1 MPATIRQ
8 FRCRTDNF
16 GVLIFDPRTQATAAI
31 DAPDAAA
38 IRGEL
43 AANGWRLTDILLT
56 HHHGDHTA
64 GIKELLAETGCRVIA
79 ANNSPIAE
87 ATQRVGEGDRLT
99 IGALKAEV
107 LATPGHTADHI
118 AFRFADIGAGTGAV
132 FAGDT
137 LFSLGCGRLF
147 EGTAPQMWAS
157 LLKLRALPD
166 DTLLYCG
173 HDYTASNARFA
184 LTIEPDNAALKARAA
199 EVDLLMAEGRATLPT
214 TLGQEKATNP
224 FLRADRPEVAAA
236 VGLPDAPA
244 AEVFAELRRRKD
256 RFR

>member
-16 GVLIFDPRTQATAAI
+16 GVLIFDPDTRATAAI
-31 DAPDAAA
+31 DAPDAKALRA
-38 IRGEL
+38 EL
-43 AANGWRLTDILLT
+43 AANGWRLTDILIT
-56 HHHGDHTA
+56 HHHADHIA
-64 GIKELLAETGCRVIA
+64 GVAELAAETSCRVIA
-79 ANNSPIAE
+79 AKGGAVAG
-87 ATQRVGEGDRLT
+87 ATQRAGEGDRLA
-99 IGALKAEV
+99 IGALTAEV
-107 LATPGHTADHI
+107 LATPGHTSDHLS
-118 AFRFADIGAGTGAV
+118 FWFEDLGAV

-147 EGTAPQMWAS
+147 EGTAAQMWAS

-173 HDYTASNARFA
+173 HDYTAANARFA
-184 LTIEPDNAALKARAA
+184 LTIEPGNAALKARAA
-199 EVDLLMAEGRATLPT
+199 EVNQLVAEGRPTLPT
-214 TLGQEKATNP
+214 TLGREKAANP

-236 VGLPDAPA
+236 VGLPGAPA

-256 RFR
+256 RF